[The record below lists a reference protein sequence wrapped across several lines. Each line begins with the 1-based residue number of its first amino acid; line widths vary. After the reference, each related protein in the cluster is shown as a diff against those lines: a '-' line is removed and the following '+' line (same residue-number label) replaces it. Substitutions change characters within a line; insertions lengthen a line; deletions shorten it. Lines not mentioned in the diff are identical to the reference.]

1 MDGVLGDLDP
11 RRGQKTASRSL
22 HTPESVN
29 TLWHVRYKDLH
40 GYNTI
45 PHLGSCKNQHLP
57 NRASVLSVARKRE
70 APQSVGSRLRRAMMN
85 LTLCKA
91 QPERCRPLTLKF
103 GIVVWHKDAGLLQIV
118 RVVLCQW
125 RFKTAPL
132 LTVKI
137 SESAIASIGNG
148 IGLSPED
155 LEFELGLGEQQL
167 FTDLGKS
174 VYLHLVVALGR
185 WRCQWSLRIVR
196 GFFWSIRDDAMK
208 WNEAGR
214 PKAWI

>member
-1 MDGVLGDLDP
+1 GERSAGGEEKRSTTVRRIPAAACHDEFDALQNPTGTLPTSDP
-11 RRGQKTASRSL
+11 Q
-22 HTPESVN
+22 
-29 TLWHVRYKDLH
+29 VR
-40 GYNTI
+40 
-45 PHLGSCKNQHLP
+45 
-57 NRASVLSVARKRE
+57 
-70 APQSVGSRLRRAMMN
+70 N
-85 LTLCKA
+85 L
-91 QPERCRPLTLKF
+91 
-103 GIVVWHKDAGLLQIV
+103 
-118 RVVLCQW
+118 
-125 RFKTAPL
+125 
-132 LTVKI
+132 KI
-137 SESAIASIGNG
+137 SESAIASTGNG